1 MKIINESF
9 VCLHCHKLV
18 PQARGTC
25 RNHCPY
31 CRVSQ
36 HVDGDIPGD
45 RSTHCHGLM
54 YPTMY
59 EIANGM
65 SKVSFTCITCG
76 KVHRNKTLPDDDMMV
91 LDEKIIT
98 YKAILE
104 RKYVEQMKDMPVKA
118 KKRKGRTIRK

>member
-9 VCLHCHKLV
+9 VCLNCTQIV
-18 PQARGTC
+18 PTAQGTC

-36 HVDGDIPGD
+36 HVDGDLPGD
-45 RSTHCHGLM
+45 RSTSCHGAM

-65 SKVSFTCITCG
+65 TKVSFQCITCG
-76 KVHRNKTLPDDDMMV
+76 KIHRNKTLPDDDMFV
-91 LDEKIIT
+91 IDEKIQH
-98 YKAILE
+98 YKILL
-104 RKYVEQMKDMPVKA
+104 EQKMLQAQMEDAGKP
-118 KKRKGRTIRK
+118 KKWKGRTIRR